1 MGDVPTTGQL
11 HVLCAAIAVLAAGAF
26 ASIRRWRA
34 ETRDPADHSVRAFRL
49 MAKISL
55 YVGTLLCV
63 AVLLWHSLAR
73 ESWQPLEDNFGAF
86 LWLAILLSL
95 FIIYTQ
101 RSHPLRGLDFFVLP
115 VVLLLLLLAMVFG
128 KTKPHEY
135 HETTWS
141 IVHRVTAYG
150 GFVAFAIAG
159 AVGGMYLFANRRLR
173 HKKLIP
179 GQGFGSLERLEH
191 ITLVSVTLGFALLTV
206 GLVTGL
212 FRVLDPH
219 YPNSL
224 GPDWYRNPKVVLAC
238 VAWIVYALVL
248 HSPINPAFRGR
259 RTAMLS
265 LLGFVL
271 MIGTFVA
278 VQFMPGK

>member
-11 HVLCAAIAVLAAGAF
+11 GVLIAAMLVLLTGLF
-26 ASIRRWRA
+26 SSLRRWRL
-34 ETRDPADHSVRAFRL
+34 ETRDPTLASASPYRVIS
-49 MAKISL
+49 KICL
-55 YVGTLLCV
+55 YAGTIDCIG
-63 AVLLWHSLAR
+63 VLIWHSHAR
-73 ESWQPLEDNFGAF
+73 GSWQPLEDNFGAF
-86 LWLAILLSL
+86 LWLAVLLSL

-101 RSHPLRGLDFFVLP
+101 RAHPLRGLDFFILP
-115 VVLLLLLLAMVFG
+115 VVLLLLVLAIVFG

-135 HETTWS
+135 QETTWS

-173 HKKLIP
+173 HKKLLP

-191 ITLVSVTLGFALLTV
+191 ITLMSVTLGFALLTV

-212 FRVLDPH
+212 FRVLDPRR
-219 YPNSL
+219 PNSL

-259 RTAMLS
+259 RTALLS
-265 LLGFVL
+265 VLGFVL

>member
-1 MGDVPTTGQL
+1 M
-11 HVLCAAIAVLAAGAF
+11 
-26 ASIRRWRA
+26 
-34 ETRDPADHSVRAFRL
+34 
-49 MAKISL
+49 
-55 YVGTLLCV
+55 
-63 AVLLWHSLAR
+63 
-73 ESWQPLEDNFGAF
+73 
-86 LWLAILLSL
+86 
-95 FIIYTQ
+95 
-101 RSHPLRGLDFFVLP
+101 
-115 VVLLLLLLAMVFG
+115 LLLLVLAIVFG

-135 HETTWS
+135 QETTWS

-173 HKKLIP
+173 HKKLLP

-191 ITLVSVTLGFALLTV
+191 ITLMSVTLGFALLTV

-212 FRVLDPH
+212 FRVLDPRR
-219 YPNSL
+219 PNSL

-259 RTAMLS
+259 RTALLS
-265 LLGFVL
+265 VLGFVL